1 MQLICREQK
10 PNKLLAHFVWQL
22 TACDEGVREGKG
34 GHVEEEWVEG
44 VGIIQSV
51 WRLPVLLFG
60 LSAHSEKCFL
70 IIVLAF
76 FRTLFLSHFRNIGAS
91 TIYLYI

>member
-1 MQLICREQK
+1 ME
-10 PNKLLAHFVWQL
+10 
-22 TACDEGVREGKG
+22 EGC
-34 GHVEEEWVEG
+34 VEG
-44 VGIIQSV
+44 VGIIRSV
-51 WRLPVLLFG
+51 WRLLVLLFG

-91 TIYLYI
+91 TIYIDIVNGSHTLSCCFCFSHIS